1 MNYIGK
7 WGFHSIGSMDE
18 NDTLVYLSAEE
29 CLKAPMPYVDETD
42 EEAVADE
49 LKERNAMIGMQ
60 LKICEDGKMYTL
72 VPLPA
77 GVTKEEV
84 DAAVSSGEISLMD
97 GMIVDAPVSWEER
110 DGEFWYDTGIE
121 GEAFGEKAD
130 SWVKG
135 SDENGFI
142 NVFTTRFVKEA

>member
-7 WGFHSIGSMDE
+7 WSFHSFGTLDE

-29 CLKAPMPYVDETD
+29 YLKAPMPYVDETD

-49 LKERNAMIGMQ
+49 LKARNAMIGMQ

-77 GVTKEEV
+77 GVTKEEI

-97 GMIVDAPVSWEER
+97 GMMVNAPVSWEER

-121 GEAFGEKAD
+121 GEAFGEKTD
-130 SWVKG
+130 PWVKG

-142 NVFTTRFVKEA
+142 NMFTTRFTKSV